1 MASMFNNIYDVEQ
14 DINKMMSDTALSFGR
29 LDTNGY
35 GPMTAS
41 TFGQAEMFGRSLG
54 TMLGGKDPRIE
65 EAELQQELMQK
76 HPDPRTKEDL
86 LAVAKDAG
94 LMGLPDVQAQMLE
107 IASQMPDMRKAN
119 KDELGVIT
127 SQLTLTQG
135 SDMMID
141 KYLKLLHGDK
151 WDELSITQQGGLRSG
166 VSAQFGNI
174 IKGYTGWLGTQNLK
188 PEDVNKI
195 LYSAEGEK
203 RNIAMFRDYLKGL
216 SGSNQF
222 AKHLYDNNVQIF
234 ETIGS
239 GTEDNKNNK
248 NGDLNHTNLEI
259 GDINTYTRS
268 KLQGEES
275 SKQFDE
281 LSKNKKKAQQNRS
294 QVEVLRGLQQV
305 YLDMSNFGGGIIGEN
320 NMSPSD
326 LQQENQDDEIQKWIG
341 GDNWRTSDAFGGLK
355 TPNIGL
361 RGNALNHFLELP
373 KERFDEFLADPE
385 AYYRKYILLKDYQ
398 DEAGNVTE
406 QVPAKVIALWGLSD

>member
-41 TFGQAEMFGRSLG
+41 TFGQGEMFGRALG
-54 TMLGGKDPRIE
+54 GLLGGKDPRME
-65 EAELQQELMQK
+65 EAELQQQLMQM

-94 LMGLPDVQAQMLE
+94 LLGLPDVQAQMLE
-107 IASQMPDMRKAN
+107 IASEMPDLRKAN

-127 SQLTLTQG
+127 SQLALTQG

-141 KYLKLLHGDK
+141 KYLKLLHGK
-151 WDELSITQQGGLRSG
+151 EWDELSITKKGSLRSG

-174 IKGYTGWLGTQNLK
+174 IKGYTGWLGTQNFK
-188 PEDVNKI
+188 PEDVNNI
-195 LYSAEGEK
+195 LYTDAGK
-203 RNIAMFRDYLKGL
+203 QKNISMFRDYLKGL

-222 AKHLYDNNVQIF
+222 AKHLYDNNVQIL
-234 ETIGS
+234 EVIGS
-239 GTEDNKNNK
+239 GSNDNKNDNDG
-248 NGDLNHTNLEI
+248 NLNHTNLEI
-259 GDINTYTRS
+259 GDINTFTRS
-268 KLQGEES
+268 KLQDDDEE
-275 SKQFDE
+275 KQFDE
-281 LSKNKKKAQQNRS
+281 LSNNQKKAQQNRS
-294 QVEVLRGLQQV
+294 QVEILRGLQQV

-320 NMSPSD
+320 QMTQSE
-326 LQQENQDDEIQKWIG
+326 LREENQDDEIQKWIG

-373 KERFDEFLADPE
+373 KERFEEFLLDPE
-385 AYYRKYILLKDYQ
+385 AYYRKYILLKDYT
-398 DEAGNVTE
+398 DETGNITE
-406 QVPAKVIALWGLSD
+406 EVPAKVIALWGLSD